1 MSSNS
6 VIDEVRRVRAE
17 ICARYNNDLDRYAQ
31 HISEIEAE
39 LRKSG
44 RYHFVDYSTPKTHAD
59 AIREESPQSAASFTN
74 AITGV
79 VTLSPQDHRATDDP
93 PRV

>member
-44 RYHFVDYSTPKTHAD
+44 RDPFVDYSMPKTHGD
-59 AIREESPQSAASFTN
+59 AIREESPQYQSGESNNET
-74 AITGV
+74 
-79 VTLSPQDHRATDDP
+79 P
-93 PRV
+93 